1 MTRRLQPHVLIMGVF
16 GRLVPTL
23 RSLVSRQNRLKRRT
37 RIVAHWAPLIISKPH
52 PHLRQPPRRHML
64 GTVCYSLE
72 NTEND
77 CALAET
83 PSVNDK
89 APCTERMI
97 RPGTLRLDRSEV
109 CIR

>member
-1 MTRRLQPHVLIMGVF
+1 
-16 GRLVPTL
+16 
-23 RSLVSRQNRLKRRT
+23 
-37 RIVAHWAPLIISKPH
+37 
-52 PHLRQPPRRHML
+52 ML